1 MIAILTS
8 ILALVVTI
16 GIEMLLWNTV
26 ITAIFTL
33 PLVTF
38 WQMAGI
44 HILCRGLFGYVYRGT
59 ESEHK

>member
-1 MIAILTS
+1 MIIS
-8 ILALVVTI
+8 ILALAITV
-16 GIEMLLWNTV
+16 GIEMWLWNTV
-26 ITAIFTL
+26 ITAIFAL
-33 PLVTF
+33 PFVTF